1 MNRYNSTIKYI
12 RTIATLPLLPIDF
25 HFLLRQ
31 TVLAG
36 IRLAA
41 GTAVLCGHDIYEM
54 ADVYLKA
61 ERMLTR

>member
-12 RTIATLPLLPIDF
+12 RTIVTLPLLPIDF
-25 HFLLRQ
+25 LLRQ
-31 TVLAG
+31 AVLAG